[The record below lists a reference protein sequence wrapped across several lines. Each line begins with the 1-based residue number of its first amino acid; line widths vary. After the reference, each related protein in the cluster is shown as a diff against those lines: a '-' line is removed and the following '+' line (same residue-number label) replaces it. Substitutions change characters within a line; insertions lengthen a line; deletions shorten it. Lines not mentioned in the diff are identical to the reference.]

1 METVTSAD
9 GTVIAYD
16 RVGEGPV
23 LIVCVGAFCTRTTF
37 VAPDDLTR
45 QFTVVTYD
53 RRGRGDSGGGG
64 DSGPVAAEREYED
77 LAAVAA
83 GTWTGAPFVFGH
95 SSGAAIALRAT
106 AAGLPF
112 AGVVAYEAPF
122 GNDETPVP
130 SVDPDERI
138 RELVGAGRNREAVVF
153 WMTDVTRLPESGPGG
168 PGRRPLGDGLGA
180 AGRHASLTTS
190 PSPPAACPEAELGKI
205 TAPVLILGGSESP
218 AWFRRSVAEQAAATP
233 GAQLRMLDG
242 FGHNTPVEV
251 IAPILTDFFTRPQG

>member
-9 GTVIAYD
+9 GTAIAYD

-23 LIVCVGAFCTRTTF
+23 LIVCVGAFCTRATF
-37 VAPDDLTR
+37 VAPDDLAR

-64 DSGPVAAEREYED
+64 DAGPVAAEREHED

-83 GTWTGAPFVFGH
+83 ATWTGAPFVFGH

-112 AGVVAYEAPF
+112 ARVVAYEAPF
-122 GNDETPVP
+122 GNDDAPVP
-130 SVDPDERI
+130 AVDPDERI
-138 RELVGAGRNREAVVF
+138 RELVGAGRDREAVVF
-153 WMTDVTRLPESGPGG
+153 WMTEVVRLPGQTLAVTAGG
-168 PGRRPLGDGLGA
+168 V
-180 AGRHASLTTS
+180 
-190 PSPPAACPEAELGKI
+190 PEAELGKI
-205 TAPVLILGGSESP
+205 AAPVLILGGSDSP

-251 IAPILTDFFTRPQG
+251 IAPILTEFFTRPLG

>member
-53 RRGRGDSGGGG
+53 RRGRGDSAGGG
-64 DSGPVAAEREYED
+64 DFGPVAGEREYED
-77 LAAVAA
+77 LTAVAA

-95 SSGAAIALRAT
+95 SSGAAIALRA
-106 AAGLPF
+106 AGAGLPV
-112 AGVVAYEAPF
+112 AGIVAYEAPF
-122 GNDETPVP
+122 GNDDTPVP
-130 SVDPDERI
+130 AVDPDERI
-138 RELVGAGRNREAVVF
+138 RELVNAGRNREAVVF
-153 WMTDVTRLPESGPGG
+153 WMTEVVKIPGQTQADLDGAPWVTALE
-168 PGRRPLGDGLGA
+168 PLA
-180 AGRHASLTTS
+180 ASLPYDLAVTS
-190 PSPPAACPEAELGKI
+190 GGVPEAELGKI

-242 FGHNTPVEV
+242 FGHNTPVEI